1 MWDWV
6 RDGLWDVKDKCKEPW
21 IPEHIYTSIRTG
33 GSFLYTVEDAG
44 FVVFQ
49 RHVDTDG
56 PVLFVWIM
64 SGRLMPYKAQLYT
77 DIDEIGRGIKARRIR
92 WHSPRKFWAR
102 NGYGKMKTT
111 IYERE
116 L

>member
-1 MWDWV
+1 M
-6 RDGLWDVKDKCKEPW
+6 RDGLWEVKDKCNESW
-21 IPEHIYTSIRTG
+21 LPEDIYTAIKTG
-33 GSFLYTVEDAG
+33 SAFLYAIEDKG
-44 FVVFQ
+44 FAVFQ
-49 RHVDTDG
+49 KHADVDG
-56 PVLFVWIM
+56 PVLFVWIL
-64 SGRLMPYKAQLYT
+64 SGRLMAYKDQLYT
-77 DIDEIGRGIKARRIR
+77 EIDELARGINARRIR